1 MTRQDTLA
9 KAYNE
14 VVTEFLSTPVNQSK
28 KLNELFSQ
36 AVELKIAIR
45 GSEVT
50 KQAPMVSVASD
61 INGNVKGPRGQ
72 VQDKFGRPPWHIAD
86 LQQLSQWLNEHR
98 SHPHVKAVRAA
109 VEALD
114 IEIPRAA

>member
-1 MTRQDTLA
+1 MTRQVALA

-14 VVTEFLSTPVNQSK
+14 AVTEFLSTPVNQSE
-28 KLNELFSQ
+28 KLNELFSK

-50 KQAPMVSVASD
+50 KQAAMVSVASD

-72 VQDKFGRPPWHIAD
+72 VQDKFGRPPWHIDDTAQLFQWFHD
-86 LQQLSQWLNEHR
+86 YSDNSQVYAVQTAVQALGLQIPE
-98 SHPHVKAVRAA
+98 AA
-109 VEALD
+109 
-114 IEIPRAA
+114 